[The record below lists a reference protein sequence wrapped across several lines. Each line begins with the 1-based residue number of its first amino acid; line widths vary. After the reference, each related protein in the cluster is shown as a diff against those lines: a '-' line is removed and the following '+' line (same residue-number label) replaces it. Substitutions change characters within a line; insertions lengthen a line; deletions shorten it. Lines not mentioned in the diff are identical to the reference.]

1 MTITICIP
9 GLEKLA
15 DALMRMA
22 EKDGMPESRREPAT
36 TATVA
41 GTQMPAPGIPAQP
54 PVAQQPGYQ
63 APPVTPAVPT
73 APQAPS
79 SIPQPAALAQQAAPQ
94 VQVPTSQ
101 KEYTLDELA
110 TAAMGLMDSG
120 RQADLLGLLQS
131 FGVEALPALPKGQ
144 YGAFATALRG
154 MGAQI

>member
-22 EKDGMPESRREPAT
+22 EKDGTPESGRETAA
-36 TATVA
+36 TATAA
-41 GTQMPAPGIPAQP
+41 GTQMPAPSIPAQP

-63 APPVTPAVPT
+63 APPVTPAVPA
-73 APQAPS
+73 APQASPVT
-79 SIPQPAALAQQAAPQ
+79 PAVPTAPVQQAAP
-94 VQVPTSQ
+94 QVPTSQ

>member
-22 EKDGMPESRREPAT
+22 EKDGAPESGRTPET
-36 TATVA
+36 TAAA
-41 GTQMPAPGIPAQP
+41 GTQMPAPSIP
-54 PVAQQPGYQ
+54 AQQPGYQ

-73 APQAPS
+73 VPQAPS
-79 SIPQPAALAQQAAPQ
+79 SIPQPTAPAQQAAPQ
-94 VQVPTSQ
+94 VPTSP

>member
-22 EKDGMPESRREPAT
+22 EKDGAPGSGRTPET
-36 TATVA
+36 TAAA
-41 GTQMPAPGIPAQP
+41 GTQMPAPSIPAQP

-79 SIPQPAALAQQAAPQ
+79 SIPQPAAPAQQAAPQ
-94 VQVPTSQ
+94 VPTSP